1 VGGLVRAAVDS
12 GKPLSELTDSELDGV
27 PEGAR
32 QAVRR
37 ALESGQT
44 IESKVSLGG
53 TASGPLSQ
61 QLERARDAL
70 TALRA

>member
-1 VGGLVRAAVDS
+1 VKAAVDS
-12 GKPLSELTDSELDGV
+12 GQSLSELTESELNGV
-27 PEGAR
+27 PENAR

-61 QLERARDAL
+61 QLDQAREAL
-70 TALRA
+70 GALRA